1 VVTTGFARLK
11 DGAEVKVGEDSKPTG
26 ASGSG
31 TPQAK
36 NAASPAGDTASIN
49 PGTPANM
56 QGDLR
61 GDFRQGKRDGKR
73 GDGRRRREAG
83 NPPAATQ

>member
-1 VVTTGFARLK
+1 
-11 DGAEVKVGEDSKPTG
+11 
-26 ASGSG
+26 
-31 TPQAK
+31 
-36 NAASPAGDTASIN
+36 
-49 PGTPANM
+49 M

-61 GDFRQGKRDGKR
+61 GEVRQGKREGKR